1 MAKYDVLAIG
11 NAIVDILSKGNDA
24 LLDQLKLEKSAMKLI
39 NRHEAETLL
48 NLLPN
53 QKKTSGGSAANSAAG
68 IAVLGGS
75 TRYVGKIANDALGD
89 LYASDLTSLDGLSF
103 NSSRLSGGENTAI
116 SAIIVTDDGERT
128 MNTYLGACLH
138 LTEEDIVERDVQ
150 DANTVFFE
158 GYLWDQPKAR
168 DAVLKAI
175 NIAKETSDA
184 RIAIT
189 LSDANCVRRHLSAFN
204 ELIFA
209 GKVDLVLANKQELQ
223 ALFSA
228 NNIDSAIRQ
237 AAKSKSDF
245 AVTLGSRGAAAI
257 ENGSVYLVE
266 PKPVSKIIDLVGAGD
281 AFAAGL
287 LLGYSRDEPLSKAAS
302 AGCTFAA
309 EIIQTEGARITAP
322 STSSLNF

>member
-1 MAKYDVLAIG
+1 MAKNDVLAIG
-11 NAIVDILSKGNDA
+11 NAIVDILSKGDDA

-39 NRHEAETLL
+39 DRQEAETLL
-48 NLLPN
+48 NLLPD

-89 LYASDLTSLDGLSF
+89 LYASDLTSLDGVSF

-138 LTEEDIVERDVQ
+138 LTEDDIVEREVQ
-150 DANTVFFE
+150 DANVIFFE

-175 NIAKETSDA
+175 DIAKATSDA

-204 ELIFA
+204 ELINES
-209 GKVDLVLANKQELQ
+209 KVDLVLANKQELQ
-223 ALFSA
+223 ALYSA
-228 NNIDSAIRQ
+228 DTIDSAINS
-237 AAKSKSDF
+237 AANARCNF
-245 AVTLGSRGAAAI
+245 AVTLGSKGAAAI
-257 ENGSVYLVE
+257 ENGIIHLVE
-266 PKPVSKIIDLVGAGD
+266 SKPVAKIVDLVGAGD

-287 LLGYSRDEPLSKAAS
+287 LLGYSRNEPLAKSAS
-302 AGCTFAA
+302 NGCAFAA
-309 EIIQTEGARITAP
+309 EIIQTEGARIATP
-322 STSSLNF
+322 VTSSFKI

>member
-1 MAKYDVLAIG
+1 MAKNDVLAIG
-11 NAIVDILSKGNDA
+11 NAIVDILSKGNEA

-39 NRHEAETLL
+39 DRHEAERLL

-138 LTEEDIVERDVQ
+138 LTEADIAKCEVQ
-150 DANTVFFE
+150 DANVVFFE

-175 NIAKETSDA
+175 EIAKNAIGTKV
-184 RIAIT
+184 AIT
-189 LSDANCVRRHLSAFN
+189 LSDANCVRRHIKEFN
-204 ELIFA
+204 ELILA
-209 GKVDLVLANKQELQ
+209 DQIDLVLANKKELQ
-223 ALFSA
+223 ALYSTDD
-228 NNIDSAIRQ
+228 IDNAIHQ
-237 AAKSKSDF
+237 AANANCDF
-245 AVTLGSRGAAAI
+245 AVTLGSKGAAVI
-257 ENGSVYLVE
+257 EHGSIQIVE
-266 PKPVSKIIDLVGAGD
+266 SKPVAKIVDLVGAGD

-287 LLGYSRDEPLSKAAS
+287 LLGYSRNEALVKS
-302 AGCTFAA
+302 AESGCAFAA
-309 EIIQTEGARITAP
+309 EIIQTEGARIAAP
-322 STSSLNF
+322 STSAFEL